1 MKIKYIF
8 FLISFFTTCNLLSA
22 QAITASDFLK
32 ADGTVLRKNS
42 GTGPVVNLRGTNLGS
57 WLSMEYWMAP
67 MGTGSLNRSQWIASA
82 SSTFAGTNLQS
93 VFDRDLNTRWS
104 NGAAQ
109 VANGSQ
115 YFTVDMGRNIIFN
128 RISFEAGSF
137 NSDYPRGYRV
147 DVSENGTTW
156 EIAATGAGING
167 GIFIQLPNIYFK
179 RYVRI
184 TQTGTA
190 ASNYW
195 SIAEFNLYME
205 DDFSVRNSL
214 IDRFGVAGADSVLDY
229 YQNKWITTTD
239 LDNIKNMGMNMVR
252 VPFYWMEVMNNDGT
266 IKPNGFTQLD
276 WVIAQCTSRGMYVIL
291 DLHGA
296 PGGINGFI
304 TSGQAVVNNY
314 WTDNTSQ
321 QRTIT
326 LWKAIANRY
335 KTNAAVA
342 AYDLLNEPL
351 SSNQSLY
358 PIHQFYNTLYQ
369 EVRAID
375 PDHSISIGAFP
386 GFSFVVPPT
395 TYGWTNVIYQIHNY
409 NEDKL
414 NYASQNGFIDAVLLD
429 VANHQHNW
437 NVPVL
442 AGEFNFWNFPDLWQK
457 FLRGLNALNVSW
469 SNWAYKTKRADTPVE
484 NWGYYQNNTNP
495 APDIHYDTQAAMQ
508 AKWNLF
514 TTSYFQTN
522 SALINIVSAYTTVA
536 TSQPPVGRTIW
547 LKGNNDKYV
556 SSEGNNNPM
565 TCIRTT
571 YGGWELFTVVDAG
584 GGKVALRGSNNLYV
598 SSENGINAMICSK
611 TTIGETEKFTFINI
625 GDWKVA
631 LRGNNGKYISSENG
645 VNPVKCDKPEI
656 AVWESFTWGDGFVSS
671 ARTAPPST
679 NVDNLPDPSN
689 VHIFPNPS
697 LGTIHLDTGLS
708 NYSVEIFNATGAFL
722 TTKDNMTDTD
732 SISTKE
738 MQPGTYVI
746 KIISNGKIIY
756 KKLIVK

>member
-1 MKIKYIF
+1 MKIKILLF
-8 FLISFFTTCNLLSA
+8 AITLLFISKVNA
-22 QAITASDFLK
+22 QALTASDFLK
-32 ADGTVLRKNS
+32 TSGTVIRKNS
-42 GTGPVVNLRGTNLGS
+42 GTGAVVNLRGTNLGS
-57 WLSMEYWMAP
+57 WLSMEYWMCP
-67 MGTGSLNRSQWIASA
+67 MGTGSLNRSQWVASA
-82 SSTFAGTNLQS
+82 PTTFAGTNLQS
-93 VFDRDLNTRWS
+93 VFDRDLSTRWS

-109 VANGSQ
+109 VPNGSQ
-115 YFTVDMGRNIIFN
+115 YFTVDMSKNVIFN
-128 RISFEAGSF
+128 RISIETGNFTG
-137 NSDYPRGYRV
+137 DYPRGYTIE
-147 DVSENGTTW
+147 VSENGTTW
-156 EIAATGAGING
+156 ETAATGTGTTANIY
-167 GIFIQLPNIYFK
+167 IQLPNIYFK
-179 RYVRI
+179 RYVRV

-190 ASNYW
+190 TANYW

-214 IDRFGVAGADSVLDY
+214 IDRFGVAGSDAVLDY

-252 VPFYWMEVMNNDGT
+252 VPFYWMEIMNNDGT
-266 IKPNGFTQLD
+266 IKTNGFTQLD
-276 WVIAQCTSRGMYVIL
+276 WVIAQCTARGMYVIL
-291 DLHGA
+291 DLHGG

-314 WTDNTSQ
+314 WTDTTAQ
-321 QRTIT
+321 QRTIN

-335 KTNAAVA
+335 KTNPAVA

-351 SSNQSLY
+351 SSNQALY

-375 PDHSISIGAFP
+375 ADHIISIGAFP

-395 TYGWTNVIYQIHNY
+395 TYGWTNVLYQIHNY

-457 FLRGLNALNVSW
+457 YLRGLNALNASW
-469 SNWAYKTKRADTPVE
+469 SNWAYKTKRVDSPVE

-495 APDIHYDTQAAMQ
+495 APDIHYDSQTTMQ
-508 AKWNLF
+508 SKWNLF
-514 TTSYFQTN
+514 TTSNFQANT
-522 SALINIVSAYTTVA
+522 ALINLVSAYTTVA
-536 TSQPPVGRTIW
+536 TSVPPVGRTIW

-556 SSEGNNNPM
+556 SSEGNDNPM
-565 TCIRTT
+565 TCTRTT
-571 YGGWELFTVVDAG
+571 YGGWELFTIVDAG
-584 GGKVALRGSNNLYV
+584 GGKIALKGSNNLYV
-598 SSENGINAMICSK
+598 SSQNGTAAMICNK
-611 TTIGETEKFTFINI
+611 TAIGETEKFTFINI

-631 LRGNNGKYISSENG
+631 LRGTNGKYVNSENG
-645 VNPVKCDKPEI
+645 SNPMMCDKPEI
-656 AVWESFTWGDGFVSS
+656 AVWESFTWGDGISG
-671 ARTAPPST
+671 AKIGQTST
-679 NVDNLPDPSN
+679 IHGFFAGKDVE
-689 VHIFPNPS
+689 IAPNPAS
-697 LGTIHLDTGLS
+697 GSINLKTGLN
-708 NYSVEIFNATGAFL
+708 NYRIEIYNTNGTL
-722 TTKDNMTDTD
+722 VITKDNVNDTD

-738 MQPGTYVI
+738 LQAGTYVI
-746 KIISNGKIIY
+746 KITGQGKSTS